1 MSAQQQTGLSET
13 ARSDRRKAIATLG
26 AVAGLIGPL
35 IFTVGFVIQG
45 LLRPGEYDP
54 IAEPV
59 SALEAGPNG
68 WIQQLNFI
76 VFGLLMLIFAAGLRS
91 GVRHTRSRI
100 LGPAVVAWWG
110 TGLVVAGV
118 FPLQED
124 AQGQTYDATGLHESN
139 GALFFLST
147 WVGLALLSWWLRTD
161 PHWRSLARYSA
172 ITAAVLMP
180 LFFAMAFLVVPE
192 SAPLHPW
199 WGLGQRVLLAV
210 WFPCLIVLAVRLWQ
224 VARLEWPALDQAE
237 TGEDRW
243 TRVSLS

>member
-13 ARSDRRKAIATLG
+13 ARSDRQKAIATLG

-54 IAEPV
+54 ITEPV

-68 WIQQLNFI
+68 
-76 VFGLLMLIFAAGLRS
+76 S
-91 GVRHTRSRI
+91 
-100 LGPAVVAWWG
+100 
-110 TGLVVAGV
+110 
-118 FPLQED
+118 
-124 AQGQTYDATGLHESN
+124 
-139 GALFFLST
+139 LST

-210 WFPCLIVLAVRLWQ
+210 WFPCLMVLAVRLWQ

>member
-13 ARSDRRKAIATLG
+13 GRSERRKAITTLG

-76 VFGLLMLIFAAGLRS
+76 VFGLLMLIS
-91 GVRHTRSRI
+91 
-100 LGPAVVAWWG
+100 
-110 TGLVVAGV
+110 
-118 FPLQED
+118 
-124 AQGQTYDATGLHESN
+124 
-139 GALFFLST
+139 
-147 WVGLALLSWWLRTD
+147 
-161 PHWRSLARYSA
+161 

-199 WGLGQRVLLAV
+199 WGLGQRVVLAV
-210 WFPCLIVLAVRLWQ
+210 WFPCLMVLAVRLWQ